1 MHNSAA
7 VKTFARSLLIASVL
21 SALVV
26 GCAQK
31 RTSPSAQSAAPKP
44 TAAPATA
51 LPPIGGGSGGENNDD
66 PAVKKPRFGEAAVYV
81 DGKPVGVI
89 RTTELPVMLKS
100 RIADLG
106 GGYKQTRYGFV
117 DYARAIGVD
126 AKKIKAMHLYGGNR
140 AVVVDRAELT
150 RIGDRITFSFVQG
163 DRGKPAIHW
172 PPVKLNVNTTI
183 DMVSNVAFYVE
194 KEPPALNK
202 DGLFVMPD
210 GTVLEGKVPYAPE
223 EQGNGTRVYVDG
235 ALVGTVK
242 RKKLTDDMLVGKDTN
257 TNTNTN
263 TDSAKAKTDDGNKT
277 AAAATTVD
285 KFSLV
290 SYASFLRADAKQ
302 VKSVDLVSG
311 DDVIAHLDADAAKK
325 TTFHVPQHNRG
336 QAVVEF
342 PNASRAARVSAIQIY
357 VNSTPP
363 ERSIVKIDDAP
374 EAAIGAGR
382 GGNSSDDE

>member
-1 MHNSAA
+1 MKF
-7 VKTFARSLLIASVL
+7 VRSLLITTAL

-31 RTSPSAQSAAPKP
+31 RTSPSAQSAAPK

-51 LPPIGGGSGGENNDD
+51 LPPIGGGGGGGDNGDD

-100 RIADLG
+100 RVADLG
-106 GGYKQTRYGFV
+106 GGYKQTRYGIV
-117 DYARAIGVD
+117 DYARALGVD
-126 AKKIKAMHLYGGNR
+126 AKKIKAMHIYGGSR

-163 DRGKPAIHW
+163 DRGKPTLHW
-172 PPVKLNVNTTI
+172 PPVKLNVNTTV
-183 DMVSNVAFYVE
+183 DMVSNVTFYVE
-194 KEPPALNK
+194 KEPPTLNK

-210 GTVLEGKVPYAPE
+210 GTVLDGKVPYAPE

-235 ALVGTVK
+235 VLVGTVK
-242 RKKLTDDMLVGKDTN
+242 RKKLTDDMLVKQDSDT
-257 TNTNTN
+257 
-263 TDSAKAKTDDGNKT
+263 AKAKTDT
-277 AAAATTVD
+277 AKAAVAVD
-285 KFSLV
+285 KFALV

-302 VKSVDLVSG
+302 VKSVDLVAG

-325 TTFHVPQHNRG
+325 TVFHVPQHNRG
-336 QAVVEF
+336 QAVVDF

-363 ERSIVKIDDAP
+363 TRPIVAIDEAP

-382 GGNSSDDE
+382 GGNSSDDDL

>member
-1 MHNSAA
+1 MHKSAA
-7 VKTFARSLLIASVL
+7 MKTFVRSLLITTAL

-31 RTSPSAQSAAPKP
+31 RTSPSAQSAAPK
-44 TAAPATA
+44 TTSAPATA
-51 LPPIGGGSGGENNDD
+51 LPPIAGNGGENAADD
-66 PAVKKPRFGEAAVYV
+66 SNVKKPRFGDAAVYL

-89 RTTELPVMLKS
+89 RTTELPTMLKS
-100 RIADLG
+100 RQADLG
-106 GGYKQTRYGFV
+106 GGYHQTRYSLV
-117 DYARAIGVD
+117 DYVRALGVD
-126 AKKIKAMHLYGGNR
+126 AKKLKAMHVYGGTR

-150 RIGDRITFSFVQG
+150 RIGDRISFSFVQG
-163 DRGKPAIHW
+163 DRGKPTLHW
-172 PPVKLNVNTTI
+172 PPVKLNVNTTV
-183 DMVSNVAFYVE
+183 DMVSAVTFYME
-194 KEPPALNK
+194 KEPPTLNK

-210 GTVLEGKVPYAPE
+210 GTVLDGKVPYAPE

-242 RKKLTDDMLVGKDTN
+242 RKKLTDDMLVKPPAN
-257 TNTNTN
+257 NNN
-263 TDSAKAKTDDGNKT
+263 NDSAKAKTDDSTAKT
-277 AAAATTVD
+277 APVTTVD

-290 SYASFLRADAKQ
+290 SYATFLRADAKQ
-302 VKSVDLVSG
+302 VKSVDLVAG
-311 DDVIAHLDADAAKK
+311 DDVVAHLDADAAKK

-342 PNASRAARVSAIQIY
+342 PEASRAARVSAIQIY

-363 ERSIVKIDDAP
+363 TRPVVKLDEAP